1 MKRQNPNKPLPE
13 SQSRKAIRPA
23 PSMSS
28 DSESNEDHGAGAIP
42 GSRKHKASTSSP
54 ANSPAQLIIL
64 DKMGSHSLEPATVVQ
79 AIGRTMRPQA
89 PARPRSAH
97 ASLFLCGR
105 TPSGTTR
112 APVTLGKTAN
122 SETARYLRAEMDKM
136 RPSLEFTAKQDA
148 DAFLGKIDLPQWRDA
163 DGTRTATSHKSIE
176 DLLNTD
182 ARFIPYPLF
191 AEMQHHDSQLATLGG
206 VPTDGRVTNPFLR
219 SSNKEVDTFNH
230 IYDNMEEVL
239 RPVIRET
246 DDFALRP
253 QQRLAIGAYLQR
265 YPMELHARVRRLGD
279 ACSLASQVGMA
290 PLTRPNISLVN
301 FATGNGKTVMGITMA
316 MTEICDPELWKG
328 LQERWRPSLWSNS
341 SVEGLGLTRCNCL
354 STQELARVV
363 IAFVP
368 TPLIGQWRH
377 TAGLVNDAMRIE
389 NQYGFEIWEGLG
401 VLQRSGGAGGQ
412 ETVRRT
418 LREAHRR
425 SRETGEAI
433 LWIVPAK
440 TESAHQTVRDDPR
453 LAFASKL
460 VDEGTSTTD
469 PRQYAPESPPITNIF
484 LQATV
489 DRLAKATQNQPRH
502 PIRVALSNQTYDPHN
517 TEHACI
523 FHMLSLPDWLRFMVG
538 SGMADVMPCGLKRIG
553 LKIRVQ
559 SLSGRLLKSDLTI
572 TGIDALLKTVLTNVG
587 GDAVLE
593 AQERDDLREKC
604 QRILGT
610 SVSPSAGA
618 PEALAE
624 MGGTI
629 YERLRVA
636 ESSVNKQMT
645 DLPQKPAPQNPP
657 IRPTREEEEYWYGI
671 EEKRRAYNAT
681 MRMFGAL
688 ADSMSPDQPAE
699 CPITLDD
706 IPPEHAA
713 IFPCCTN
720 LFDGRHR
727 HRLGKNCPM
736 CNQPLLDGILN
747 AQQAVTA
754 IGGEAPPAP
763 KEPAKD
769 PSQEECI
776 VDDEPKLIEA
786 LESLSSEDKAFSGS
800 IKAVVETVR
809 TFLRYKPRGAR
820 ILLAFACEGNE
831 NQATRQTRTTLNA
844 ALPGLLDS
852 IEAITAKAVVT
863 IKAFV
868 TEDDSNR
875 VLLINTNDRSLSLE
889 GLDLWTAQLI
899 ILDKM
904 GSHSLKPA
912 TVVQAIGRIMR
923 PQFSPYIPTGTG
935 VTGAS
940 SSSTDALRP
949 RNVNAPKRASAV
961 GHPAKWLVLLERSE
975 AAGAGEGQNQQDDQ
989 MSESDEE
996 EEDHHDGPG
1005 IDVDD
1010 DGWQQMPDNEDNAN
1024 VAVGEEEWQD
1034 VDFAALQDV
1043 DPEEA
1048 RALLDAGN

>member
-1 MKRQNPNKPLPE
+1 MKRQNPNKPPPG

-23 PSMSS
+23 PSMSD

-42 GSRKHKASTSSP
+42 GSKKHKASTSSP
-54 ANSPAQLIIL
+54 ANSP
-64 DKMGSHSLEPATVVQ
+64 
-79 AIGRTMRPQA
+79 A

-148 DAFLGKIDLPQWRDA
+148 DAFEGKIDLPQWRDA

-265 YPMELHARVRRLGD
+265 YPMELHARVRRMGD
-279 ACSLASQVGMA
+279 ACTLASQVGMA

-316 MTEICDPELWKG
+316 MTEICDPQLWKG

-354 STQELARVV
+354 STQDLARVV

-368 TPLIGQWRH
+368 TPLMDQWKH
-377 TAGLVNDAMRIE
+377 TAGLVNDAMRLE
-389 NQYGFEIWEGLG
+389 NKYGFEIWEGLG

-440 TESAHQTVRDDPR
+440 TESAYQTVRDDPR

-489 DRLAKATQNQPRH
+489 DRLAKATANQPRH

-517 TEHACI
+517 TEHAAI

-538 SGMADVMPCGLKRIG
+538 NGMADVMPCGLKRIG

-610 SVSPSAGA
+610 SAA
-618 PEALAE
+618 PDPAAAE
-624 MGGTI
+624 TEGTI
-629 YERLRVA
+629 YERLRAA

-645 DLPQKPAPQNPP
+645 DLPQKPPPQNPP
-657 IRPTREEEEYWYGI
+657 VRLTHEEEQYWFGI
-671 EEKRRAYNAT
+671 EDKRRAYNAT

-736 CNQPLLDGILN
+736 CNQPLMDGILN
-747 AQQAVTA
+747 AQQAATA

-763 KEPAKD
+763 KEPIRDAT
-769 PSQEECI
+769 PEECI

-786 LESLSSEDKAFSGS
+786 LEALSSEDNAFSGS
-800 IKAVVETVR
+800 IKAVVETIR
-809 TFLRYKPRGAR
+809 TFLRYKPKGAR

-831 NQATRQTRTTLNA
+831 NQATRQTRATLSA
-844 ALPGLLDS
+844 ALPGLLNS
-852 IEAITAKAVVT
+852 IEAITAKAVQT

-935 VTGAS
+935 VTGAPS
-940 SSSTDALRP
+940 SSSDALRP
-949 RNVNAPKRASAV
+949 RKANAPKRASAV

-975 AAGAGEGQNQQDDQ
+975 AGAAEAEERDQPDDPMSDSDDEGDEPPEFQVGQQ
-989 MSESDEE
+989 
-996 EEDHHDGPG
+996 PG

-1010 DGWQQMPDNEDNAN
+1010 DGWQQMPDDEDNAN
-1024 VAVGEEEWQD
+1024 VAVGDAEWED

-1043 DPEEA
+1043 GAEEA
-1048 RALLDAGN
+1048 RALLDGGQ

>member
-1 MKRQNPNKPLPE
+1 MKRQNGSHSPSGSQRRKLVGPPPSLP
-13 SQSRKAIRPA
+13 
-23 PSMSS
+23 S

-42 GSRKHKASTSSP
+42 GGKKRKASTSSP
-54 ANSPAQLIIL
+54 AAS
-64 DKMGSHSLEPATVVQ
+64 
-79 AIGRTMRPQA
+79 
-89 PARPRSAH
+89 PARPRSAR
-97 ASLFLCGR
+97 AEFLLYGR
-105 TPSGTTR
+105 TSTGTAH

-122 SETARYLRAEMDKM
+122 SETARYLKAQMDKM
-136 RPSLEFTAKQDA
+136 RASLEFTAKQDA
-148 DAFLGKIDLPQWRDA
+148 DAFEGRIELPQWRDA

-182 ARFIPYPLF
+182 ARFIPYALF

-206 VPTDGRVTNPFLR
+206 VPTDGRVTNPFVR
-219 SSNKEVDTFNH
+219 SSNKELCTFNH

-246 DDFALRP
+246 DDYALRP
-253 QQRLAIGAYLQR
+253 EQRLAIGAYLQR
-265 YPMELHARVRRLGD
+265 YPMEMHARVRRLHD
-279 ACSLASQVGMA
+279 SVTLASQVGMA
-290 PLTRPNISLVN
+290 PLTRPNISLIN

-316 MTEICDPELWKG
+316 MTEICDPRLWEG
-328 LQERWRPSLWSNS
+328 LQERWRPSLWANS

-368 TPLIGQWRH
+368 TPLMEQWKY
-377 TAGLVNDAMRIE
+377 TAVLVNDAMRIE

-401 VLQRSGGAGGQ
+401 VLQRSGGEGGQ

-425 SRETGEAI
+425 SRETNEAI

-440 TESAHQTVRDDPR
+440 TDSAYQTVRDDPR
-453 LAFASKL
+453 LAYATRL

-469 PRQYAPESPPITNIF
+469 PRASAPESPPITNIF

-489 DRLAKATQNQPRH
+489 DRLSKATANQMRH
-502 PIRVALSNQTYDPHN
+502 PIRVALSNQTYEPTN
-517 TEHACI
+517 TEHAAI

-538 SGMADVMPCGLKRIG
+538 KGMADVMPCGLKRIG

-587 GDAVLE
+587 GDNHLDVN
-593 AQERDDLREKC
+593 ERDALREKC

-610 SVSPSAGA
+610 SAS
-618 PEALAE
+618 PEAPNAAE
-624 MGGTI
+624 TGGGTI
-629 YERLRVA
+629 YERLRAA
-636 ESSVNKQMT
+636 EEGVNKQMT
-645 DLPQKPAPQNPP
+645 DLPQKPPPQNPP
-657 IRPTREEEEYWYGI
+657 VRLTHEEEEYWRGI
-671 EEKRRAYNAT
+671 EDKRRAYNAT

-736 CNQPLLDGILN
+736 CNQPLMDGILN
-747 AQQAVTA
+747 AQQAATA
-754 IGGEAPPAP
+754 IGATEPPKP
-763 KEPAKD
+763 KASAETTTP
-769 PSQEECI
+769 EENI

-786 LESLSSEDKAFSGS
+786 LESLSSDDKAFSGS

-831 NQATRQTRTTLNA
+831 NQGTRQTRATLNA
-844 ALPGLLDS
+844 ALPGVLDS
-852 IEAITAKAVVT
+852 IEAITAKAT
-863 IKAFV
+863 GMIKAFT

-904 GSHSLKPA
+904 GNNTLAPA

-923 PQFSPYIPTGTG
+923 PQFKPYIPTGTG

-940 SSSTDALRP
+940 SSTDALLP
-949 RNVNAPKRASAV
+949 RIAKKQKCAAEI
-961 GHPAKWLVLLERSE
+961 GYPAKWLVLLERSE
-975 AAGAGEGQNQQDDQ
+975 ATAGEAVDQDQPDDP
-989 MSESDEE
+989 MSDSDEE
-996 EEDHHDGPG
+996 DDEPPQFQVGAQPG
-1005 IDVDD
+1005 IEVDD
-1010 DGWQQMPDNEDNAN
+1010 DGWQQLPADADGN
-1024 VAVGEEEWQD
+1024 VDVGEAEWED
-1034 VDFAALQDV
+1034 VDFAQLQDV
-1043 DPEEA
+1043 NPDEA